1 MKKLALCTALPEKDL
16 EIIKQTCEVTVCG
29 ELKPCED
36 MCKNNREEA
45 LRYLTELEE
54 ATSPKK

>member
-29 ELKPCED
+29 ELKHG
-36 MCKNNREEA
+36 KGNR
-45 LRYLTELEE
+45 RHGKRRMYGR
-54 ATSPKK
+54 